1 MELPSS
7 PAPSPPPD
15 RSMGSALQPTPISPT
30 TPTSLGQASVP
41 ASSPTVSE
49 NLSALTRLRGHLM
62 LWLVDQNPPEG
73 SSPQPLTSHLADSL
87 RRYGKESLEEVMLR
101 VLGNSGGEAKLLAV
115 LRDLP
120 RPAALNMLKSALNL
134 AQNHSGPDAIQAS
147 TTSFLRLLIR
157 TFEDGTRSA
166 RPLDATHPGH
176 DFAREAG
183 RQFTGQARII
193 DKEWLGD
200 LASGT
205 MTGKEAGGPL
215 ARLRLY
221 DGQKVFSLLAPEAP
235 PLGTPVTYSIGQGQG
250 VAHPASAASSGL
262 QGHVT
267 SQLPSNLS
275 AGSVSGLA
283 LPVALESAYGLA
295 SPQGRLALGIAQD
308 MLGDLADQPYFARA
322 VQDFARVLEAS
333 GFMHGSAASFQ
344 PATKAELNA
353 LLKLWIDSP
362 LASSTDSTA
371 SPNASSPVLPN
382 EWVRGFA
389 QGLRQPQS
397 LLAALRLLKPAS
409 AEIPNPS
416 QDPHPPQTQPQAQ
429 ASTSP
434 GNANSAASTT
444 GLFLKDQ
451 TLLVPANAAA
461 RSQLVQALGLKD
473 VGPEKVANFDRGL
486 TVEQWARL
494 DAERA
499 INKALNAAM
508 HSGETRAGSQA
519 LSQSALQSG
528 LPGTPPLSAEIMQV
542 SDLQSAGSATNSHG
556 SPSAQAQQGGPM
568 PGIFQALAFAL
579 RPEAQNLSADPNMQ
593 LFYYQE
599 PGWYRVMVNPDS
611 RRQGQSSD
619 EGEKRQGRRG
629 RSGSEGSSWQAQ
641 VDWKGDFLGQAMAC
655 VKLVAS
661 PAESDAD
668 KVTGGDAPTGID
680 LLVEHEGPFA
690 QLLMS
695 HEIPRLEAAL
705 GMQGLSLAGW
715 RYQHKAPSAPTQVQ
729 PLPTSLLLTSP
740 LPGPTS
746 SSPPSPPTPKSP
758 PPHIDLRF

>member
-7 PAPSPPPD
+7 PTPSPPPD
-15 RSMGSALQPTPISPT
+15 RPVGSGLPPTPISPT
-30 TPTSLGQASVP
+30 SQNSLSQAPVP
-41 ASSPTVSE
+41 APSPTVSE

-62 LWLVDQNPPEG
+62 QWLGDQNPPG
-73 SSPQPLTSHLADSL
+73 ASLPQSPVGNLADAL
-87 RRYGKESLEEVMLR
+87 KGYGKESLEEVMLR
-101 VLGNSGGEAKLLAV
+101 VLASSGGEAKLLAV

-134 AQNHSGPDAIQAS
+134 AQIHSGPDAIQAS

-176 DFAREAG
+176 DFSREAG

-200 LASGT
+200 LASGAT
-205 MTGKEAGGPL
+205 PGREAGGPL

-250 VAHPASAASSGL
+250 AANPAFAAQSSL

-267 SQLPSNLS
+267 SQLPTAFS
-275 AGSVSGLA
+275 SGAASGMA

-333 GFMHGSAASFQ
+333 GFTHGSATSFQ

-362 LASSTDSTA
+362 LPASNDSPATA
-371 SPNASSPVLPN
+371 NPTPSVLPN
-382 EWVRGFA
+382 DWVRGFA
-389 QGLRQPQS
+389 QGLRQPER
-397 LLAALRLLKPAS
+397 LMAALRLLKPAGT
-409 AEIPNPS
+409 EIPIPS
-416 QDPHPPQTQPQAQ
+416 QDPHPPQAQPQAQ
-429 ASTSP
+429 ATASPSP
-434 GNANSAASTT
+434 GIANSNASST
-444 GLFLKDQ
+444 GLFLKEQ

-461 RSQLVQALGLKD
+461 RSQLAQALGFNDL
-473 VGPEKVANFDRGL
+473 GPEKVASFDRGL

-499 INKALNAAM
+499 INRAIQAAM
-508 HSGETRAGSQA
+508 HSGESRAGSQA
-519 LSQSALQSG
+519 LSQ
-528 LPGTPPLSAEIMQV
+528 P
-542 SDLQSAGSATNSHG
+542 DLQLGGHAASNPHG
-556 SPSAQAQQGGPM
+556 SSSAQAHQGGLI
-568 PGIFQALAFAL
+568 PGTFQALAFAL
-579 RPEAQNLSADPNMQ
+579 RPEAQNLSADPNLQ
-593 LFYYQE
+593 VFYYQE
-599 PGWYRVMVNPDS
+599 PGWYRVMVDPDS
-611 RRQGQSSD
+611 RRQGQGQTPD

-629 RSGSEGSSWQAQ
+629 RSGSDGSSWQAH

-655 VKLVAS
+655 VKLVEPHSEFDTAS
-661 PAESDAD
+661 
-668 KVTGGDAPTGID
+668 TGGAGPRTGID

-715 RYQHKAPSAPTQVQ
+715 RYQHKAPPAPTQVQ
-729 PLPTSLLLTSP
+729 PLPTSLLPVSP
-740 LPGPTS
+740 SPTPAAQP
-746 SSPPSPPTPKSP
+746 SSPPQSSTP